1 MALQNRSPR
10 PSRRDIQRI
19 AKPGSLCITP
29 TGTCILILYW
39 IELPKASIQH
49 HACILRYVRGRF
61 DVSIVS
67 YFHIHDTLFF
77 NDVLTAE
84 IIDLEILE

>member
-1 MALQNRSPR
+1 MALHNRSPR

-19 AKPGSLCITP
+19 AKPGSLCITS

-39 IELPKASIQH
+39 VEVPKLSIQH
-49 HACILRYVRGRF
+49 RACILRYVRGRF
-61 DVSIVS
+61 EVSTVS

-84 IIDLEILE
+84 IIDLIC